1 MLTDLNKKP
10 SKTILVVLVLVG
22 AILLLPLSAKHA
34 EAREEYIGFSSL
46 PKGPEDIYLI
56 LFENKPDDNLRD
68 DDFITDAAEAVGYT
82 PPFQWH
88 VEIMYYN
95 HDHNEW
101 LVMGCRPPQCS
112 MDYPVKELLQHYQ
125 QPTIRINRLKVPVEK
140 QIGAR
145 KFFAKRFQGKP
156 YALAGPNETNCS
168 DVPKELSDE
177 LRIGKVKSFTK
188 QELTKIPAIR
198 TFLRRYRY
206 KTINDLLKRDNI
218 TFPDAFE
225 NTGTRL
231 GILRL

>member
-1 MLTDLNKKP
+1 MLIDLNKKS

-34 EAREEYIGFSSL
+34 EAREEYIGFNSL

-56 LFENKPDDNLRD
+56 LFENNPDDDLRD
-68 DDFITDAAEAVGYT
+68 DEFIAEAAESTGHYSA
-82 PPFQWH
+82 PFQWH

-95 HDHNEW
+95 LDRKEW
-101 LVMGCRPPQCS
+101 LVMGCRPPRCS

-125 QPTIRINRLKVPVEK
+125 QPTIRINHLKVPVKK
-140 QIGAR
+140 QIEAR
-145 KFFAKRFQGKP
+145 EFFAKRFQGKT

-188 QELTKIPAIR
+188 KE
-198 TFLRRYRY
+198 
-206 KTINDLLKRDNI
+206 
-218 TFPDAFE
+218 
-225 NTGTRL
+225 
-231 GILRL
+231 